1 MNGHLGIELA
11 KNILEGAGVYFE
23 RNNRVV
29 FLDGWMIHIES
40 HFGIYWKEYVRGR
53 FFSEIIMVESEFKK
67 LDNEDKALLL
77 SRFREN
83 TPLPDKSSLLRHL
96 KNMESKSRTL
106 KEMTSLVGN
115 DSDAASSSWVDGFEF
130 PICDYRPGMAKY
142 FLDENNPTKEEF
154 ETAKFAIG
162 GQYRS

>member
-67 LDNEDKALLL
+67 LDNEDETLLL

-83 TPLPDKSSLLRHL
+83 TPLPDKSSLLRQL
-96 KNMESKSRTL
+96 KNVTQSQEH
-106 KEMTSLVGN
+106 
-115 DSDAASSSWVDGFEF
+115 
-130 PICDYRPGMAKY
+130 
-142 FLDENNPTKEEF
+142 
-154 ETAKFAIG
+154 
-162 GQYRS
+162 